1 MNNLKCT
8 LLKKEGAQKNVNS
21 LTNGFFVNLQHNL
34 PVKNVELPAKKLLQY
49 LQYLLKVF
57 LEFQTQSNL

>member
-1 MNNLKCT
+1 MHP
-8 LLKKEGAQKNVNS
+8 LKKEGAQKMWICWHMAILS
-21 LTNGFFVNLQHNL
+21 TFSTIYLL
-34 PVKNVELPAKKLLQY
+34 KNVELPAKKLSQY

>member
-1 MNNLKCT
+1 MWIRWQMAFLSTFNT
-8 LLKKEGAQKNVNS
+8 IYLL
-21 LTNGFFVNLQHNL
+21 
-34 PVKNVELPAKKLLQY
+34 KNVELPAKKLSQY